1 MLNSAQ
7 QNGKK
12 KANAS
17 VFFERGIDGELIA
30 TKTGLSFIT
39 ILGMIS
45 GSLIVKVLIFLW
57 QK

>member
-17 VFFERGIDGELIA
+17 IFFERSENGELIA
-30 TKTGLSFIT
+30 TDLGLFALAVIGG
-39 ILGMIS
+39 IL
-45 GSLIVKVLIFLW
+45 GSLIVKVLIR
-57 QK
+57 QM